1 MLPLTPSLQ
10 KHMALVLARR
20 LRGPIFRK
28 EVQVILPWF
37 SVALNRP
44 GERGLDQG
52 LETLVA

>member
-1 MLPLTPSLQ
+1 MLPLTLSLQ
-10 KHMALVLARR
+10 KHMALVLPQR
-20 LRGPIFRK
+20 LRGPIFCK
-28 EVQVILPWF
+28 EIQVILPWF